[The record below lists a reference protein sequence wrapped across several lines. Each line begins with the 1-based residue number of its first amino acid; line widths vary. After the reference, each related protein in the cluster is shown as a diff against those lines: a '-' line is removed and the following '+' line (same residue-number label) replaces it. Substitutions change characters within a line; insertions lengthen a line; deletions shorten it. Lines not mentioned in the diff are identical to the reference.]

1 MKIDVQIDGCD
12 ERDFRRSIEEMLR
25 NGDADAAA
33 ARLRALLPACCGE
46 DKVLPA
52 RFLTATAADIAVTG
66 WDRLPARL
74 AQLDRPDHPITALD
88 ISISNPCHN
97 GGLPDPDGRLEPYI
111 ETSFFSDDA
120 WPFSLCDHSALLD
133 GYTSYG
139 SEWRGS
145 FDDIDGTIALI
156 GIGDLYGAVE
166 MIDAESC
173 SGLPPTPDEQR
184 AYVLGACY
192 VAVLAHI
199 AVRDKIASHGL
210 PRPLAVMVASNESYP
225 FFDAPVA
232 AFLADGEEAP
242 EPTAPHAAM
251 AVRDEDGVDEDEQS
265 PVDEASQ
272 TASLLMIRKPA
283 APVADLPE
291 GAPPRAEAT
300 IMPLSGSQLRRN
312 LVANAVEQERPQGGL
327 RGFVGRLLRRA

>member
-33 ARLRALLPACCGE
+33 ARLKALLPACCGE
-46 DKVLPA
+46 GKVLPA
-52 RFLTATAADIAVTG
+52 RFLSASAADIEVTG

-74 AQLDRPDHPITALD
+74 AELDRPDHPITALD

-120 WPFSLCDHSALLD
+120 WPFSLCDRSALLD

-156 GIGDLYGAVE
+156 GIGDLYGAIE
-166 MIDAESC
+166 MIEAESY
-173 SGLPPTPDEQR
+173 SELPPTPDEQL
-184 AYVLGACY
+184 AYVLGFCY
-192 VAVLAHI
+192 IAVLVHI

-210 PRPLAVMVASNESYP
+210 SRPLAVMVASNESYP

-242 EPTAPHAAM
+242 QPVAPRPVEAEQD
-251 AVRDEDGVDEDEQS
+251 DEDGEHD
-265 PVDEASQ
+265 PEAADDGAQ

-291 GAPPRAEAT
+291 GSPPRAEAT

-312 LVANAVEQERPQGGL
+312 LVANAVDQERTQGGL